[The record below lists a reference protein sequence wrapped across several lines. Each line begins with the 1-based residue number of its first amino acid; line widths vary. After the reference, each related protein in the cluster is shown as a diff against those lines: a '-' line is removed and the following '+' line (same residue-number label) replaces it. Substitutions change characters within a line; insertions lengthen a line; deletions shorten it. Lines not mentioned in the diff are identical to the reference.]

1 VAAAFLR
8 EYLTVG
14 GDRAARVERLRR
26 FTASGVELH
35 QSVFVPAGVA
45 QYVDQV
51 AVSAVRP
58 VDAGTEV
65 TMLVHLLQM
74 RLGTYRDGGPSPS
87 SSRWPLVRKGPR
99 SAGHRVRRRCRS
111 TLDWRPNGPERPP
124 PQSWFRPRSA
134 RPGRRWSPWSEP
146 TPTPSPA
153 SAATDRP

>member
-1 VAAAFLR
+1 MAAAFLR

-74 RLGTYRDGGPSPS
+74 RLGTYRDGGTLAFVV
-87 SSRWPLVRKGPR
+87 PLAVGQEGAAVSGTPR
-99 SAGHRVRRRCRS
+99 PAALQVDPRLAPQR
-111 TLDWRPNGPERPP
+111 PERPP